1 MLRSCT
7 RGDQTDG
14 FLAKLDLKLVT
25 GFQVQH
31 GGVSLADQQIAVA
44 LHFGDVAQLATAF
57 ANRSTTAAQIHAL
70 GFKQSFV
77 EGCEIQAITTIFLVR
92 DVSASS
98 HQIGFGNI
106 SKLFDLGKQIGTGQ
120 HFKCVSMDT

>member
-31 GGVSLADQQIAVA
+31 GGVSLADQQIAIA
-44 LHFGDVAQLATAF
+44 LNFGDVAQF
-57 ANRSTTAAQIHAL
+57 ASTFAKSP
-70 GFKQSFV
+70 G
-77 EGCEIQAITTIFLVR
+77 
-92 DVSASS
+92 SASE
-98 HQIGFGNI
+98 INAF
-106 SKLFDLGKQIGTGQ
+106 
-120 HFKCVSMDT
+120 CV